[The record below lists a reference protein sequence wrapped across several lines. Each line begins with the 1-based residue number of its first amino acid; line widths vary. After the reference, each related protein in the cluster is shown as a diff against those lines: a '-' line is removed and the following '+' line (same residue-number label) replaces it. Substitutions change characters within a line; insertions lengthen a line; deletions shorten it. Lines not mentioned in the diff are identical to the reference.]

1 MSRQYQETR
10 SCSQV
15 QASKQVP
22 GLHWLL
28 LVGLHLLEHFCCA
41 SHQVMMLLNRATVPF
56 SSRQWTNVIDQVQV
70 SCLNFD
76 ITASPKFFRVFFSTI
91 KPKIATV
98 AHLLPVAVW
107 IKRIFW
113 NTGWIAR
120 VACQP
125 VPARP
130 AEAAATSATLTF
142 KHQASS

>member
-1 MSRQYQETR
+1 
-10 SCSQV
+10 
-15 QASKQVP
+15 
-22 GLHWLL
+22 
-28 LVGLHLLEHFCCA
+28 
-41 SHQVMMLLNRATVPF
+41 
-56 SSRQWTNVIDQVQV
+56 V

-120 VACQP
+120 VASQP

-130 AEAAATSATLTF
+130 ADAAATSATLTF
-142 KHQASS
+142 KHPAESSSEKQRIAVQFSKASAQCAIYRMSF